1 MLLKKIGAT
10 SPNWQLRVLIQI
22 LRGRKVPATGCT
34 GKLGLVNMKREKMNQ
49 NNQKN
54 GVCDLIVEITNSLKS
69 CDLIG
74 YSIYNGY
81 YSGGTIIIDCLGRM
95 GLDEVLDMLDKTAKR
110 IQKVVDE
117 TKEATWKQSAIY
129 EQIMQAPEA
138 SDEQKIKAFI
148 KKTRYLDQLETLN
161 SQLSLLYTLQIF
173 AFKVKVLEVTVEKMN
188 EQLVKSGI
196 LLKTG
201 ELDEVKK
208 NIDALK
214 ILIEAQYESMKEIR
228 ETKTRALDYIK

>member
-1 MLLKKIGAT
+1 MVVT
-10 SPNWQLRVLIQI
+10 VLEHQP
-22 LRGRKVPATGCT
+22 RYVWGRT
-34 GKLGLVNMKREKMNQ
+34 
-49 NNQKN
+49 
-54 GVCDLIVEITNSLKS
+54 
-69 CDLIG
+69 
-74 YSIYNGY
+74 
-81 YSGGTIIIDCLGRM
+81 
-95 GLDEVLDMLDKTAKR
+95 GLDEVLEMLDKTAKR

-117 TKEATWKQSAIY
+117 TKEATSKQSVLY
-129 EQIMQAPEA
+129 EQIMQAPNA

-161 SQLSLLYTLQIF
+161 SQLSLLYMLQIF
-173 AFKVKVLEVTVEKMN
+173 AFKVKVLEVTVDKMN

-214 ILIEAQYESMKEIR
+214 ILIEAQYESMREIR
-228 ETKTRALDYIK
+228 ETETKALDYIK